1 MKRLDAEE
9 LGDVLRRTIE
19 EQNMTQKLLETRAC
33 AMLPAI
39 LGRPLADMCG
49 APTVRAGVT
58 YVPVPNA
65 SLRSDLMMNRS
76 RLLGIIN
83 KTLRR
88 DVVTDIRFT
97 S

>member
-49 APTVRAGVT
+49 APTVRAGVM

>member
-9 LGDVLRRTIE
+9 LGDVLRRAIE

-49 APTVRAGVT
+49 APTVRAGVM

>member
-19 EQNMTQKLLETRAC
+19 EQDMTQKLLETRAC

-49 APTVRAGVT
+49 APTVRAGVM

>member
-49 APTVRAGVT
+49 APTVRAGVMC
-58 YVPVPNA
+58 VPVPNA

>member
-1 MKRLDAEE
+1 M
-9 LGDVLRRTIE
+9 LRRTIE

-49 APTVRAGVT
+49 APTVRAGVM

>member
-9 LGDVLRRTIE
+9 LGDVLRRAIE

-33 AMLPAI
+33 AMLPDI

-49 APTVRAGVT
+49 APTVRAGVM